1 MVRAYLTAAVA
12 IAAAGCERRSERRP
26 SLTLT
31 QVRPEN
37 HAGVFLN
44 ERIQLHFSEPLD
56 PTSVHRRSVRIT
68 STDGVPAR
76 GELYVAEERLTFVP
90 EPVLA
95 FDLSDGGYLPGTTYR
110 VDLAGFPEVDGLR
123 GRSGATLE
131 RNLRWEFRTVT
142 VTEPR
147 IGFVFED
154 SSLARG
160 LRVKL
165 RANAIQRGDPI
176 LLEGEEPLDPS
187 TLFAEDFVLR
197 RLIVEEQKG
206 KVRPPMSAP
215 IPLRVRL
222 RENHDYND
230 PLSRGDPA
238 SRGTALIEL
247 TPVDRLL
254 EAGSYWLKVDDEQLR
269 LRDLGGNRLRWSEP
283 MTFTVVTRA
292 SGPEEATW
300 FLESFFNPSRRSQQ
314 SPEGFD
320 GTALW
325 SEGRVEVRWPQAA
338 GDGSDGELVL
348 AQREPRADVQA
359 IRIEMLA
366 NTTCELDPAPGLVV
380 LRAQGKLSIAGQL
393 LRRGRDARDGVATEP
408 PDAIQ
413 LFVGNECQGDRL
425 VSTLSECLELARE
438 RNLDATIL
446 IAGGDLVIDG
456 RIDSDRPV
464 FLVAGGRI
472 RAARAD
478 VVGCA
483 DVLHCLGDGGSLL
496 LNRLAPSS
504 RTAKAM
510 PSQLELDA
518 PQHNR
523 LVAPLRWAVVSAP
536 IPAEGRALRWHV
548 APEVQGDPG
557 IGLVRVRYIGE
568 RVDASGRFMREVVV
582 DDPAA
587 LTDCPTLRLQ
597 VEFDIPAGE
606 GEQAWDPPWV
616 DYVLVEFD
624 RAAGSER

>member
-1 MVRAYLTAAVA
+1 MAAAVA
-12 IAAAGCERRSERRP
+12 VAASGCERRSERRP

-197 RLIVEEQKG
+197 RLLVEEQG
-206 KVRPPMSAP
+206 ERVRAPMSPP
-215 IPLRVRL
+215 IPLRARM

-230 PLSRGDPA
+230 PLSRGDLA
-238 SRGTALIEL
+238 ARRTALIEL
-247 TPVDRLL
+247 TPVDHLL
-254 EAGSYWLKVDDEQLR
+254 EAGSYWLDVDVENDEKLR

-283 MTFTVVTRA
+283 MTFTVVARA
-292 SGPEEATW
+292 SGPEVATW
-300 FLESFFNPSRRSQQ
+300 FLESFFDAARRSPQ

-325 SEGRVEVRWPQAA
+325 SGGRVELRWPLAA
-338 GDGSDGELVL
+338 GDGSDGEVALGTSEARRLVN
-348 AQREPRADVQA
+348 AT
-359 IRIEMLA
+359 RIELA
-366 NTTCELDPAPGLVV
+366 ESAKCQLDSVPGLIV
-380 LRAQGKLSIAGQL
+380 LKAQGKLHIAGEL
-393 LRRGRDARDGVATEP
+393 VRRTGSNDA
-408 PDAIQ
+408 
-413 LFVGNECQGDRL
+413 
-425 VSTLSECLELARE
+425 LARE
-438 RNLDATIL
+438 VELFKNPEDGYTLSQCLERALAQGLDATVL

-456 RIDSDRPV
+456 RIDCDHPV
-464 FLVAGGRI
+464 LLVAGGRI
-472 RAARAD
+472 RATRAE
-478 VVGCA
+478 VVGARGIYYC
-483 DVLHCLGDGGSLL
+483 GEGGTGLVERNSSAGRP
-496 LNRLAPSS
+496 NYATLATCEIDEPG
-504 RTAKAM
+504 RGACNPLA
-510 PSQLELDA
+510 L
-518 PQHNR
+518 
-523 LVAPLRWAVVSAP
+523 PLRVAAVSAP
-536 IPAEGRALRWHV
+536 IPDKGRALRWQVLPKTGIH
-548 APEVQGDPG
+548 AG
-557 IGLVRVRYIGE
+557 IGYARVRYVGE
-568 RVDASGRFMREVVV
+568 RVDANGLGTHEVIV

-587 LTDCPTLRLQ
+587 LTDCPTLRLL
-597 VEFDIPAGE
+597 VELVMPAGE
-606 GEQAWDPPWV
+606 PDKLWDPPWV

-624 RAAGSER
+624 RAAGSDR